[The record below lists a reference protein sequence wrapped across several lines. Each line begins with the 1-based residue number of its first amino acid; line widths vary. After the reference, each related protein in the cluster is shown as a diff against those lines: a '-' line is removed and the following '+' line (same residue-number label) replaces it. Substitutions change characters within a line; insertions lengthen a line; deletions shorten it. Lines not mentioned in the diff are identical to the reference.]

1 MTHVVTE
8 NCIKRKYMDCVT
20 VFHWHVEDLGIC
32 QACRLDERLSRA
44 WYAVGTDLEAA
55 SAFLT
60 NLSAF
65 LLCAVALLGSASI
78 AIGQLEVSTV

>member
-20 VFHWHVEDLGIC
+20 VFHWHVEDLGF
-32 QACRLDERLSRA
+32 ARRA
-44 WYAVGTDLEAA
+44 VWTSVYLGLGYAVGTDLEAA
-55 SAFLT
+55 SAFLI

-78 AIGQLEVSTV
+78 AIGQSEVSTV